1 MQSSNDAA
9 IRELLI
15 PFALGEHSAAPE
27 PIFHLEEFALQGG
40 VNRADLAVL
49 NGISHGYEIKS
60 DRDTLLRLPKQ
71 VEAYN
76 AVFERSTLVVASR
89 HLSAA
94 RSILRPWPWWGIVRV
109 ECRPLS
115 GIQLERIR
123 QARPNP
129 APDSEAIASLLWRPE
144 ALYLLS
150 SLGLDSG
157 VRSKAMPFLIARLA
171 ETLDPERLATYVR
184 QAIRARGDW
193 RSAARLRQC
202 DGTSQPLSSSLRYQ
216 RTPYGNRHQ

>member
-1 MQSSNDAA
+1 MQASNDAQ

-27 PIFHLEEFALQGG
+27 PIFHLEEFALHGG
-40 VNRADLAVL
+40 MNRADLAVL

-60 DRDTLLRLPKQ
+60 DCDTLLRLPQQ
-71 VEAYN
+71 VKAYN
-76 AVFERSTLVVASR
+76 AVFERATLVVACR

-94 RSILRPWPWWGIVRV
+94 RAIIHPWWGIVRV
-109 ECRPLS
+109 EARPLS
-115 GIQLERIR
+115 GIHLERIR
-123 QARPNP
+123 QSRSNP
-129 APDSEAIASLLWRPE
+129 APDSEAIAALLWRPE
-144 ALYLLS
+144 ALYLLC

-157 VRSKAMPFLIARLA
+157 VRSKTMPFLVERLA
-171 ETLDPERLATYVR
+171 DKLDPERLATYVR

-202 DGTSQPLSSSLRYQ
+202 DGTSQPPSSSLRYQ
-216 RTPYGNRHQ
+216 RTPYGNKHQ

>member
-1 MQSSNDAA
+1 MQSTNDAS

-15 PFALGEHSAAPE
+15 PFALGEHASVE
-27 PIFHLEEFALQGG
+27 PIFHLEEFSLHGG
-40 VNRADLAVL
+40 MNRADLAVL

-60 DRDTLLRLPKQ
+60 DRDTLLRLPQQ

-76 AVFERSTLVVASR
+76 AVFERATLVVASR

-94 RSILRPWPWWGIVRV
+94 RDIIRPWWGIVRV

-115 GIQLERIR
+115 GIHLERIR
-123 QARPNP
+123 QSRPNP
-129 APDSEAIASLLWRPE
+129 APDSEAIAALLWRPE

-157 VRSKAMPFLIARLA
+157 VRSKSMPFLVARLA
-171 ETLDPERLATYVR
+171 QRIDPERLAAFVR

-202 DGTSQPLSSSLRYQ
+202 DGTSQLLSSSLRYR
-216 RTPYGNRHQ
+216 RTPYGSKHQ